1 MFPLHKYPY
10 TNLHEL
16 NLDWILDKIKELEET
31 VKAFRTE
38 LDEFNN
44 RLTEL
49 EENLEPRV
57 KTNEDNIKDLQ
68 LRVKALED
76 ITGGVVYGTSV
87 SSTAEAD
94 GFTEVSS
101 ETESGVFTP
110 FNI

>member
-16 NLDWILDKIKELEET
+16 NLDWILDKIKELEDS
-31 VKAFRTE
+31 VKAFRVE

-76 ITGGVVYGTSV
+76 ITGGIIYTTEV
-87 SSTAEAD
+87 SSNAQTNEL
-94 GFTEVSS
+94 TEVSS
-101 ETESGVFTP
+101 ETEIGVFTP